1 MYNEYLKQKEKY
13 SNCVILMRA
22 GSFYRTYDQDAI
34 ILFYLCHYQVIKN
47 MLGFPIRSLNK
58 VLKELKC
65 EKVNFIVDDEMNI
78 CVDNEENYLPLYEK
92 SLERYQLKE
101 QINQIYSFLNDN
113 IERKFIQKIIHQI
126 EEVIDVG

>member
-1 MYNEYLKQKEKY
+1 MH
-13 SNCVILMRA
+13 V

-34 ILFYLCHYQVIKN
+34 ILFYLCHYQIIKN

-101 QINQIYSFLNDN
+101 KIDQIYSFLNDN

-126 EEVIDVG
+126 EEVIDEG

>member
-1 MYNEYLKQKEKY
+1 MYNEYLKKKKDY

-22 GSFYRTYDQDAI
+22 GFFYQTYDKDAI
-34 ILFYLCHYQVIKN
+34 ILFYLCHYQIIKN
-47 MLGFPIRSLNK
+47 MLGFPIRSLSK
-58 VLKELKC
+58 VLKKLKY

-101 QINQIYSFLNDN
+101 RINQIHSFLNDN
-113 IERKFIQKIIHQI
+113 IERKLIQKIIHQI
-126 EEVIDVG
+126 EEVIYEG